1 MTSTARSASI
11 ETVASAEEIWGA
23 FVSRGEDEP
32 LGATSPGVR
41 EWDPPHRL
49 SIVDSTSPTL
59 MSLTSMVIEDRGTSR
74 AVTVT
79 IELTGGRLVRVISAL
94 AMRRLLARV
103 LDELVASL
111 PSR

>member
-1 MTSTARSASI
+1 MTSTTRSASI

-23 FVSRGEDEP
+23 FVSRGEDDP
-32 LGATSPGVR
+32 LVATSPGVR

-59 MSLTSMVIEDRGTSR
+59 SALTSMVIEDHGASR

-79 IELTGGRLVRVISAL
+79 MELTGGRLARAIAAL
-94 AMRRLLARV
+94 AVRRLLARV
-103 LDELVASL
+103 LDELVSSL
-111 PSR
+111 PPR